1 MSGDRTKG
9 EARRD
14 SSARAEVVEG
24 SRATSDERPRAAD
37 ESPPFG
43 RSWAVLYA
51 AVLLNLALLVVLFYL
66 FTRAFR

>member
-1 MSGDRTKG
+1 MSGDPLRSG
-9 EARRD
+9 RGRDEA
-14 SSARAEVVEG
+14 ARAADVER
-24 SRATSDERPRAAD
+24 SRATD

-51 AVLLNLALLVVLFYL
+51 AVLLNLALLVLLFHL

>member
-1 MSGDRTKG
+1 MSGDPLRSVRG
-9 EARRD
+9 
-14 SSARAEVVEG
+14 RAEAPRATDDER
-24 SRATSDERPRAAD
+24 SRATD

-51 AVLLNLALLVVLFYL
+51 AVLLNLALLVLLFYL

>member
-1 MSGDRTKG
+1 MSDTTG
-9 EARRD
+9 RR
-14 SSARAEVVEG
+14 SEVVRDEA
-24 SRATSDERPRAAD
+24 SRATD

-51 AVLLNLALLVVLFYL
+51 AVLLNLALLVLLFYL

>member
-1 MSGDRTKG
+1 MSGDPLRS
-9 EARRD
+9 EAARD
-14 SSARAEVVEG
+14 ERSRVTDDEG
-24 SRATSDERPRAAD
+24 SRVTD

-51 AVLLNLALLVVLFYL
+51 AVLLNLALLVLLFYH